1 MSKRINN
8 SKIKHL
14 YKRGFILP
22 RTLISFFVIFFMM
35 IIVLNAFKV
44 ISKYKIDNYEIQDE
58 ISTIQIMRL
67 LTISNNIDVSS
78 NRISFDLDNKT
89 WNIELI
95 NNNVILQPGT
105 QFIFIDVDNAWFN
118 KENRFIY
125 INFIRKNIEY
135 KRLIGYV

>member
-22 RTLISFFVIFFMM
+22 RTLISFFIIFFMI

-118 KENRFIY
+118 KEDRYIY

>member
-118 KENRFIY
+118 KEDRYIY

>member
-22 RTLISFFVIFFMM
+22 RTLISFFIIFFMI

>member
-8 SKIKHL
+8 FKIKHL

-22 RTLISFFVIFFMM
+22 RTLISFFIIFFMI

>member
-1 MSKRINN
+1 MI
-8 SKIKHL
+8 
-14 YKRGFILP
+14 
-22 RTLISFFVIFFMM
+22 